1 MSPTA
6 TLEPVAKPGYVIEIH
21 GHRVGEHP
29 RLGEI
34 LEVIGDPGRE
44 HYRVLWEDGR
54 EAIVYPAEDAIVRPA
69 KAHRHG

>member
-1 MSPTA
+1 MSTMTTSA
-6 TLEPVAKPGYVIEIH
+6 VKLGDVIEIH

-44 HYRVLWEDGR
+44 HFRVRWEDDH
-54 EAIVYPAEDAIVRPA
+54 EAIVYPAEDAIIRPA
-69 KAHRHG
+69 RTGKKH

>member
-1 MSPTA
+1 MSTM
-6 TLEPVAKPGYVIEIH
+6 TTYPVKPGDVIEIH

-44 HYRVLWEDGR
+44 HFRVRWEDDH
-54 EAIVYPAEDAIVRPA
+54 EAIVYPAEDAIIRPA
-69 KAHRHG
+69 RPGKKH